1 MYSDK
6 MEEEINECEKI
17 WDQALRRI
25 DAESRVADEVMA
37 RWGYEDSCHTREKEV
52 EEIQTKKRRGGAD
65 EEKKLERVQRVKKRE
80 RKTSEKEMT
89 GEERW
94 RMIVERNQLQERK
107 KTTSE
112 GKRMVKEGKMYTI
125 DRYYK

>member
-1 MYSDK
+1 

-25 DAESRVADEVMA
+25 DAESRVADAVMA
-37 RWGYEDSCHTREKEV
+37 RWGYEDSCHTKEKEV
-52 EEIQTKKRRGGAD
+52 GKIQTKKRRGGAN
-65 EEKKLERVQRVKKRE
+65 EEKKLERLQRMKKRE